1 MTDTFT
7 LSITQAIP
15 LSPLLL
21 CVNNGHGPPIFNYP
35 QQAASK
41 KPAQHFYLSLHLC
54 MHHIYCKLSSQ
65 VVKPTKLSTNNWQPI
80 LPLPVLSPA
89 YAVCSTSAC

>member
-54 MHHIYCKLSSQ
+54 MHHI
-65 VVKPTKLSTNNWQPI
+65 
-80 LPLPVLSPA
+80 
-89 YAVCSTSAC
+89 